1 MRTVRHVTTALALTT
16 AALQPAAAQHVRG
29 TVRDSASAQSIPGAV
44 VWVAD
49 SAGGFLA
56 RAVGGSDGGFAVP
69 RLVGSTTLHVLRIG
83 FHPAVVQLRNVSPD
97 SVLDVR
103 LGSFVLALDAVASSG
118 RRVCP
123 GEKGTSDAL
132 DLWEQ
137 ARAALMAAVVA
148 RDANPPELSLR
159 SFTRTYEPFR
169 NQLQEQIVRSK
180 DLTGDHSYV
189 AARPA
194 WAFATEGYM
203 REDHGGER
211 TYYAPD
217 DVVLLDSSFAETH
230 CLHVVPGER
239 DHAQDVGIGF
249 DPVSERGRD
258 TLVDVR
264 GVLWIDAARHELR
277 SLEFQYTG
285 LEQAARTSGGDIK
298 FDVMPNGT
306 PMITRWTIRS
316 AVLAVEVP
324 ITPSVVQRRAPDRRD
339 RTDVRLLSWREEGG
353 AVATARWPD
362 GRNWRGALRTI
373 SGKLV
378 GELGRPITDA
388 RVWLWNAPDTVTS
401 DSAGTYAFTD
411 VLPGV
416 YLVYAADSALARVD
430 LPQGRRIVDVRDN
443 DHRDAAVLV
452 VPRRYTVAARCK
464 GQKALPESGV
474 VLGRV
479 VDASG
484 EPIAEASIE
493 VRWSPRPADNAAR
506 QRPDRSLTADADGRF
521 ALCGVPL
528 GATIR
533 LRAAGGGQAID
544 VEWSQS
550 SLMTVSV
557 VLRGG

>member
-1 MRTVRHVTTALALTT
+1 MRTVRHVTTALTLTT
-16 AALQPAAAQHVRG
+16 AALQPAAAQRVRG
-29 TVRDSASAQSIPGAV
+29 TVRDSASAQPIPGAV

-56 RAVGGSDGGFAVP
+56 RAVGGPDGSFAVP
-69 RLVGSTTLHVLRIG
+69 RFAGSAALHVLRIG
-83 FHPAVVQLRNVSPD
+83 FHPAVIQIRDVSPD

-103 LGSFVLALDAVASSG
+103 LGSFVLALDAVASSR

-123 GEKGTSDAL
+123 GDKGTSDAL

-137 ARAALMAAVVA
+137 ARAALMASVVA
-148 RDANPPELSLR
+148 RDANPPDLSLR

-180 DLTGDHSYV
+180 DLTGDRSYV

-194 WAFATEGYM
+194 WAFAAEGYM

-217 DVVLLDSSFAETH
+217 DAVLLDSSFAETH

-239 DHAQDVGIGF
+239 DHAEHVGIGF

-264 GVLWIDAARHELR
+264 GVLWIDATRHELR

-298 FDVMPNGT
+298 FEVMPNGA
-306 PMITRWTIRS
+306 PMITRWSIRS
-316 AVLAVEVP
+316 AVLAAEVP
-324 ITPSVVQRRAPDRRD
+324 ITPVIVQRRPRDRRD
-339 RTDVRLLSWREEGG
+339 RTDVRVLSWREEGG
-353 AVATARWPD
+353 AVATAKWPD
-362 GRNWRGALRTI
+362 GRSWRGALRTI

-401 DSAGTYAFTD
+401 DSTGTYAFSD

-464 GQKALPESGV
+464 GQKLPPESGV

-479 VDASG
+479 VDPSG

-493 VRWSPRPADNAAR
+493 VRWTPRPADNAAR
-506 QRPDRSLTADADGRF
+506 QRPDRSLTGDDDGRF
-521 ALCGVPL
+521 AVCGVPL
-528 GATIR
+528 GATVR

-544 VEWSQS
+544 VEWTQS

>member
-1 MRTVRHVTTALALTT
+1 MRTVRHLTIALALTT
-16 AALQPAAAQHVRG
+16 AALQPTAAQRVRG
-29 TVRDSASAQSIPGAV
+29 TVRDSASARPIPGAV
-44 VWVAD
+44 VWIAD

-56 RAVGGSDGGFAVP
+56 RAVGGADGSFAVP
-69 RLVGSTTLHVLRIG
+69 RFAGSATLHVLRIG
-83 FHPAVVQLRNVSPD
+83 FHPAVIPIRDVSPD

-123 GEKGTSDAL
+123 GEKGTSGAL

-137 ARAALMAAVVA
+137 ARAALMASVVA

-159 SFTRTYEPFR
+159 SFTRTYDPFR

-203 REDHGGER
+203 REDRGGER

-217 DVVLLDSSFAETH
+217 DAVLLDSSFAETH

-249 DPVSERGRD
+249 DPVSERSRD

-264 GVLWIDAARHELR
+264 GVLWIDATRHELR

-285 LEQAARTSGGDIK
+285 LEQPARTSGGDIK
-298 FDVMPNGT
+298 FEVMPSGA
-306 PMITRWTIRS
+306 PMITRWSIRS
-316 AVLAVEVP
+316 AVLAVEAP
-324 ITPSVVQRRAPDRRD
+324 ITPVIVQRRAPDRRD
-339 RTDVRLLSWREEGG
+339 RNDVRVLSWREEGG
-353 AVATARWPD
+353 VVATATWPD
-362 GRNWRGALRTI
+362 GRTWRGTLRTI
-373 SGKLV
+373 AGKLV
-378 GELGRPITDA
+378 GELGRPVADA

-401 DSAGTYAFTD
+401 DSTGAYAFTD

-416 YLVYAADSALARVD
+416 YLVYAADSALARVG

-452 VPRRYTVAARCK
+452 VPRRYTVATRCK
-464 GQKALPESGV
+464 GQKVSPESGV
-474 VLGRV
+474 TLGRV

-484 EPIAEASIE
+484 EPIADASIE
-493 VRWSPRPADNAAR
+493 ARWSPRPSDSTAR
-506 QRPDRSLTADADGRF
+506 QRPDRSLTADDEGRF

-528 GATIR
+528 GATVR
-533 LRAAGGGQAID
+533 LRAASGGQAVD
-544 VEWSQS
+544 VEWTQS

-557 VLRGG
+557 LLRGG